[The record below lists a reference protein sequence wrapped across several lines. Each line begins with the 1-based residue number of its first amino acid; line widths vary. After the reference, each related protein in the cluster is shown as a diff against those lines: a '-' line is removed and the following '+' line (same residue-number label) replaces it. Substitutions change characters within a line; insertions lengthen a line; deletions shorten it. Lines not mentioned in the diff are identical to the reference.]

1 MFRSL
6 FFLGLVFIA
15 LAQLLTVTNCANP
28 IAPQGGPRD
37 SIPPRIV
44 VEESTPNFR
53 TNFRPER
60 IDLTF
65 DEWVRLENARQQL
78 IISPPLRPLPEIRLR
93 KKTVQLIFADT
104 IEWRENATYVINLG
118 TAVQDLTERNPA
130 VDLRYVFS
138 TGPVI
143 DSLAVKGRVVEAYT
157 GEPVKDVSIQL
168 YEDLADSV
176 VRTDLPF
183 YVART
188 RKDGTFTVKN
198 LKAGTFRILALED
211 LRNDYLYKE
220 PAERIAFPDSVITV
234 AAGDTTDVGTLRIF
248 APELPFRRLKVDTS
262 RYGRIAIA
270 YSRPPYDVTVRS
282 EPPIALLP
290 PAVDGDSLEFYYDA
304 VRTEATDLILSRD
317 TSYQDTLRL
326 GLGRRE
332 AFRQTDTVR
341 IAGRGGTQSPLRPLR
356 LQFTQP
362 LDSVVSSGISLL
374 ADTLEEP
381 VSFTLRID
389 TTDRRFLL
397 INSSWREELPY
408 RFEALPGSVV
418 DFFGVANRDTLSYRF
433 RTDARDKFGNL
444 RIDFLNAN
452 PDEQYLVRLLS
463 GKSDLV
469 ETFVLANLPTYER
482 SLSGLAPAEYRLEV
496 ILDTNRNGRYDVG
509 DYFLARQP
517 EVVRRVPLERLRA
530 NWDLEVE
537 VDLGVGE

>member
-1 MFRSL
+1 MSRSL
-6 FFLGLVFIA
+6 LLIGLFLLV

-37 SIPPRIV
+37 SIPPQIV

-53 TNFRPER
+53 TNFRPEQ

-93 KKTVQLIFADT
+93 KKTVQLVFADT
-104 IEWRENATYVINLG
+104 IQWRENATYVINLG

-157 GEPVKDVSIQL
+157 GEPVKDISVQL
-168 YEDLADSV
+168 YEELADSV
-176 VRTDLPF
+176 VRTELPF

-188 RKDGTFTVKN
+188 REDGTFTVKN
-198 LKAGTFRILALED
+198 LKPGTFRILALED
-211 LRNDYLYKE
+211 QRNDYLYKE
-220 PAERIAFPDSVITV
+220 SAERIAFPDSVIVV
-234 AAGDTTDVGTLRIF
+234 APGDTSDVGTLRIF
-248 APELPFRRLKVDTS
+248 APELPFRRLKFDTS

-270 YSRPPYDVTVRS
+270 YSRPPYEVTVRS

-290 PAVDGDSLEFYYDA
+290 PTVDGDSLEFYYDA
-304 VRTEATDLILSRD
+304 VRTETTNLILSRD

-341 IAGRGGTQSPLRPLR
+341 ITGRGATQSPFRPLR
-356 LQFTQP
+356 LQFSQP
-362 LDSVVSSGISLL
+362 LDSVVSSGILLL

-381 VSFTLRID
+381 VNFTLQVD

-397 INSSWREELPY
+397 VNSSWRDELPY
-408 RFEALPGSVV
+408 RFQALPGSVV
-418 DFFGVANRDTLSYRF
+418 DFFGVANRDTINYAF
-433 RTDARDKFGNL
+433 RTDARDNFGNL
-444 RIDFLNAN
+444 RLTFLNAN
-452 PDEQYLVRLLS
+452 PDEQYVIRLLT

-482 SLSGLAPAEYRLEV
+482 TLTGYPPAEYSLEV

-517 EVVRRVPLERLRA
+517 EIVRRVPLERLRA
-530 NWDLEVE
+530 NWDLEVDI
-537 VDLGVGE
+537 DLGVGE